1 MGVRPLMQLA
11 VFLDRDGVLN
21 RSFLHADGKT
31 HPPQTPDQLEILPG
45 VLEACLSLRRAG
57 FLLIVVTNQP
67 DVARGAQRR
76 EVVEAINRKLL
87 RQIPLDEISVCY
99 HDDADDCPCRKP
111 RAGMLLQAALVRG
124 IDLHKSYM
132 IGDRWKDIEA
142 GRRAGCQT
150 ALVNAA
156 ATEVKR
162 CHPDFQ
168 APSLGEAEQWILRQ
182 LTFDKPNLPKGS
194 ARLWTNSKGDGL

>member
-1 MGVRPLMQLA
+1 MQLA

-67 DVARGAQRR
+67 DVARGTQRW
-76 EVVEAINRKLL
+76 EVVKAINKKLL
-87 RQIPLDEISVCY
+87 RQIPLDEIRVCY

-111 RAGMLLQAALVRG
+111 RAGMLLQAALVRS

-150 ALVNAA
+150 VLVNAA
-156 ATEVKR
+156 ATEVSR

-168 APSLGEAEQWILRQ
+168 APSLREAEQWILRQ
-182 LTFDKPNLPKGS
+182 LTFDRPNLPKVS
-194 ARLWTNSKGDGL
+194 ARLRTNYKGGRL

>member
-1 MGVRPLMQLA
+1 MQLA
-11 VFLDRDGVLN
+11 VFLDRDGVLS

-67 DVARGAQRR
+67 DVARGTQRR

-87 RQIPLDEISVCY
+87 RQIPLDEIRVCY
-99 HDDADDCPCRKP
+99 HDDADNCSCRKP
-111 RAGMLLQAALVRG
+111 KAGMILQTALVRG

-132 IGDRWKDIEA
+132 IGDRWQDIEA

-156 ATEVKR
+156 ATELRR

-168 APSLGEAEQWILRQ
+168 APSLREAEQWILRQ
-182 LTFDKPNLPKGS
+182 LTFNKPNSQIISGNS
-194 ARLWTNSKGDGL
+194 SRGRL